1 MQDREP
7 VTDDKG
13 DADSKGPSRED
24 LHKHLD
30 FIQSVV
36 TRMSA
41 ASTSTKSWLL
51 PVVTATY
58 GYGMTQNAWSVIALG
73 LGAVLLFMFLDA
85 HYLDREKAYR
95 ALYDA
100 VARKKGIP
108 LFSLDPG
115 EVGRGRH
122 VSEGQRDIT
131 PDEADDEAKGAV
143 DTPGKGPRFQFL
155 NEWKTDA
162 SVWKSWAITP
172 FYGSLLLVGLILL
185 IRACLS

>member
-1 MQDREP
+1 M
-7 VTDDKG
+7 TDND
-13 DADSKGPSRED
+13 GPSRED

-30 FIQSVV
+30 FIQAVV
-36 TRMSA
+36 TRMST

-58 GYGMTQNAWSVIALG
+58 GYGMTQNAWSVVALG
-73 LGAVLLFMFLDA
+73 LGAVLLFMFLDM

-108 LFSLDPG
+108 LFSLDPR
-115 EVGRGRH
+115 EVARC
-122 VSEGQRDIT
+122 EQTPEPERDIT
-131 PDEADDEAKGAV
+131 PDEAEDAAAGQQVEVVKAKKESLLSGWIPSNWV
-143 DTPGKGPRFQFL
+143 PDS
-155 NEWKTDA
+155 

-172 FYGSLLLVGLILL
+172 FYGSLLVVGVLL
-185 IRACLS
+185 LLRVCLG